1 MKKLIVLLLTDK
13 TARKAIIGSI
23 VALVFVLI
31 FPFYMFGS
39 LSDISI
45 SAESDVTSQVLEN
58 LTSTEMEEI
67 DRIDR
72 ELSSIIE
79 ESTRQGLSQ
88 RDTDRAQAVYLCFL
102 PEQQNVAEKLVE
114 IFRAAKTIEEL
125 ADKINAEYGTEYIA
139 ADFTGLFQLI
149 EEERV

>member
-79 ESTRQGLSQ
+79 ESARQGLSE

-102 PEQQNVAEKLVE
+102 PEQENVAEKLVE
-114 IFRAAKTIEEL
+114 IFRAAKTTEEL
-125 ADKINAEYGTEYIA
+125 ADKINAEYGTEYMA

>member
-58 LTSTEMEEI
+58 FTSSEMEEI

-79 ESTRQGLSQ
+79 ESARQGLSQ

-102 PEQQNVAEKLVE
+102 PEQENVAEKLVE

-125 ADKINAEYGTEYIA
+125 ADKINAEYGTEYMA

>member
-1 MKKLIVLLLTDK
+1 MKKLIILLLTDK

-58 LTSTEMEEI
+58 LTSSEMEEI

-102 PEQQNVAEKLVE
+102 PEQENVAEKLVE
-114 IFRAAKTIEEL
+114 IFRVAKTTEEL
-125 ADKINAEYGTEYIA
+125 ANKINAEYGTEYMA

>member
-58 LTSTEMEEI
+58 LTSSEMEEI

-79 ESTRQGLSQ
+79 ESARQGLSQ

-102 PEQQNVAEKLVE
+102 PEQQTVAEKLVE
-114 IFRAAKTIEEL
+114 IFRAAKTTEEL
-125 ADKINAEYGTEYIA
+125 ADKINAEYGTEYMA

>member
-1 MKKLIVLLLTDK
+1 MKKLIILLLTDK

-58 LTSTEMEEI
+58 FTSSEMEEI

-79 ESTRQGLSQ
+79 ESARQGLSQ

-102 PEQQNVAEKLVE
+102 PEQENVAEKLVE

-125 ADKINAEYGTEYIA
+125 ADKINAEYGTEYMA

>member
-13 TARKAIIGSI
+13 TARKAIVGSI

-58 LTSTEMEEI
+58 FTSSEMEEI

-79 ESTRQGLSQ
+79 ESARQGLSE

-102 PEQQNVAEKLVE
+102 PEQKNVAETLVE
-114 IFRAAKTIEEL
+114 IFQAAKTIEEL
-125 ADKINAEYGTEYIA
+125 ADKINAEYGTEYMA
-139 ADFTGLFQLI
+139 ADCTDLFQLI

>member
-45 SAESDVTSQVLEN
+45 LAESDVTSQVLEN
-58 LTSTEMEEI
+58 LTSSEMEEI

-79 ESTRQGLSQ
+79 ESARQGLSQ

-102 PEQQNVAEKLVE
+102 PEQKNVAEKLVE
-114 IFRAAKTIEEL
+114 IFRAAKTTEEL
-125 ADKINAEYGTEYIA
+125 ADKINAEYGTEYMA

>member
-58 LTSTEMEEI
+58 LTSSEMEEI

-79 ESTRQGLSQ
+79 ESTRQGLSE

-114 IFRAAKTIEEL
+114 IFRVAKTTEEL
-125 ADKINAEYGTEYIA
+125 ADKINAEYGTEYMA

>member
-58 LTSTEMEEI
+58 LTSSEMEEI

-114 IFRAAKTIEEL
+114 IFRVAKTIEEL
-125 ADKINAEYGTEYIA
+125 ADKINAEYGTEYMA

>member
-58 LTSTEMEEI
+58 FTSSEMEEI

-88 RDTDRAQAVYLCFL
+88 RDTDRVQAVYLCFL
-102 PEQQNVAEKLVE
+102 PEQKNVAEKLVE

-125 ADKINAEYGTEYIA
+125 ADKVNAEYGTEYMA

>member
-1 MKKLIVLLLTDK
+1 MKKLIILLLTDK

-58 LTSTEMEEI
+58 FTSSEMEEI

-79 ESTRQGLSQ
+79 ESARQGLSQ

-114 IFRAAKTIEEL
+114 IFRAAKTTEEL
-125 ADKINAEYGTEYIA
+125 ADKINAEYGTEYMA

>member
-1 MKKLIVLLLTDK
+1 MKKLIMLLLTDK
-13 TARKAIIGSI
+13 TSRKAIIGSI

-58 LTSTEMEEI
+58 FTSSEMEEI

-102 PEQQNVAEKLVE
+102 PEKQNVAEKLVE
-114 IFRAAKTIEEL
+114 IFRAAKTTEEL
-125 ADKINAEYGTEYIA
+125 ADKINAEYGTEYMA
-139 ADFTGLFQLI
+139 ADFTDLFQLI

>member
-58 LTSTEMEEI
+58 LTSSEMEEI

-79 ESTRQGLSQ
+79 ESARQGLSE

-102 PEQQNVAEKLVE
+102 PEQENVAEKLVE
-114 IFRAAKTIEEL
+114 IFRVAKTTEEL
-125 ADKINAEYGTEYIA
+125 ADKINAEYGTEYMA
-139 ADFTGLFQLI
+139 ADFTDLFQLI

>member
-58 LTSTEMEEI
+58 FTSSEMEEI

-79 ESTRQGLSQ
+79 ESARQGLSE

-102 PEQQNVAEKLVE
+102 PEQENVAEKLVE
-114 IFRAAKTIEEL
+114 IFGAAKTTEEL
-125 ADKINAEYGTEYIA
+125 ADKINAEYGTEYMA

>member
-1 MKKLIVLLLTDK
+1 M
-13 TARKAIIGSI
+13 
-23 VALVFVLI
+23 FVLI

-58 LTSTEMEEI
+58 FTSSEMEEI

-79 ESTRQGLSQ
+79 ESTRQGLSE
-88 RDTDRAQAVYLCFL
+88 RDTDRAQVVYLCFL
-102 PEQQNVAEKLVE
+102 PEQKNVAEKLVE
-114 IFRAAKTIEEL
+114 IFRVAKTTEEL
-125 ADKINAEYGTEYIA
+125 ADKINAEYGTEYMA

>member
-58 LTSTEMEEI
+58 LTSSEMEEI

-79 ESTRQGLSQ
+79 ESARQGLSE

-102 PEQQNVAEKLVE
+102 PEQENVAEKLVE
-114 IFRAAKTIEEL
+114 IFRVAKTTEEL
-125 ADKINAEYGTEYIA
+125 ADKINAENGTEYMA
-139 ADFTGLFQLI
+139 ADFTDLFQLI

>member
-45 SAESDVTSQVLEN
+45 SAESDATSQVLEN
-58 LTSTEMEEI
+58 FTSSEMEEI

-79 ESTRQGLSQ
+79 ESTRQGLSE

-114 IFRAAKTIEEL
+114 IFRVAKTIEEL
-125 ADKINAEYGTEYIA
+125 ADKINAEYGTEYMA

>member
-1 MKKLIVLLLTDK
+1 MKKLIILLLTDK

-58 LTSTEMEEI
+58 LTSSEMEEI

-102 PEQQNVAEKLVE
+102 PEQQNVAETLVE
-114 IFRAAKTIEEL
+114 IFRAAKTTEEL
-125 ADKINAEYGTEYIA
+125 ADKINAEYGTEYMA

>member
-58 LTSTEMEEI
+58 LTSSEMEEI

-102 PEQQNVAEKLVE
+102 PEQENVAEKLVE

-125 ADKINAEYGTEYIA
+125 ADKINAEYGTEYMA
-139 ADFTGLFQLI
+139 TDFTGLFQLI

>member
-58 LTSTEMEEI
+58 FTSSEMEEI

-72 ELSSIIE
+72 ELSLIIE
-79 ESTRQGLSQ
+79 ESARQGLSQ

-102 PEQQNVAEKLVE
+102 PEQKNVAETLVE
-114 IFRAAKTIEEL
+114 IFRAAKTTEEL
-125 ADKINAEYGTEYIA
+125 AYKINAEYGTEYMA
-139 ADFTGLFQLI
+139 ADFTDLFQLI

>member
-13 TARKAIIGSI
+13 TARKAIVGSI

-58 LTSTEMEEI
+58 FTSSEMEEI

-79 ESTRQGLSQ
+79 ESARQGLSE

-102 PEQQNVAEKLVE
+102 PEQENVAETLVE
-114 IFRAAKTIEEL
+114 IFRVAKTTEEL
-125 ADKINAEYGTEYIA
+125 ADKINAEYGTEYMA
-139 ADFTGLFQLI
+139 AECTDLFQLI

>member
-58 LTSTEMEEI
+58 FTSSEMEEI

-79 ESTRQGLSQ
+79 ESARQGLSE

-102 PEQQNVAEKLVE
+102 PEQENVAEKLVE
-114 IFRAAKTIEEL
+114 IFRAAKTTEEL
-125 ADKINAEYGTEYIA
+125 ADKINAEYGTEYMA
-139 ADFTGLFQLI
+139 ADFTDLFQLI

>member
-1 MKKLIVLLLTDK
+1 MKKLIILLLTDK

-23 VALVFVLI
+23 VALVCVLI

-58 LTSTEMEEI
+58 LTSSEMEEI

-79 ESTRQGLSQ
+79 ESTRQGLSE

-102 PEQQNVAEKLVE
+102 PEQENVAETLVE
-114 IFRAAKTIEEL
+114 IFRAAKTTEEL
-125 ADKINAEYGTEYIA
+125 ADKINAEYGTEYMA
-139 ADFTGLFQLI
+139 ADFTDLFRLI